1 MDPTMSVLQ
10 PNTSA
15 SLLAAMTDAGKFEK
29 LATDVLRAS
38 TPAYRNLVHVGV
50 SIAGKPVPAPV
61 DGIASAAGGSQGL
74 LLAHHTTIA
83 RARLREK
90 WLGEL
95 GDIPKALRQ
104 CEAARQVTPSLPCT
118 LILTTNGTPSVDV
131 MRDAAA
137 ATSAA
142 NVSLDVWDV
151 KRLAQF
157 LDHEPAGQDLR
168 HRYFGGA
175 RNLITHELLGRF
187 SSRNAEALEMS
198 TLDDPAYWV
207 STDLDGQLEE
217 RLKRSPLTFLSMP
230 SGLGKTATAAR
241 VLRSHIEAGGYGAW
255 ASAAVFD
262 DSYIP
267 EQALDRLLA
276 MAEPGV
282 GNDDLAAQALSL
294 TTASSGFLLVVD
306 DVTHCR
312 QPDQKLRSLLNW
324 ASTRAGGGATSLHV
338 LCPVPTSVLQS
349 VFFEANTALA
359 KYVIE
364 GQFTADDAQRAVRRR
379 IHQVPGQL
387 SSALQVEEIA
397 GDLGNDPLLIGLAF
411 AEGSSVR
418 SGADVFPQF
427 MQANLKR
434 CADST
439 QTEQP
444 SDLWESLLGL
454 GQLMLIHKD
463 VEPLWVD
470 VRQWL
475 KDRTSA
481 IGHLGLLLKQRK
493 VLVVREVP
501 GMQERLG
508 FRHDRVR
515 AWLLA
520 QAASRMLVDG
530 TLPTEVLEDP
540 HYAEVIALA
549 VVATRIRGFE
559 PSAAGHSVLTLSY
572 LLRHLSPE
580 DQLRQQAIAL
590 LKTWW
595 ASPASTD
602 RSNQALKHAA
612 QLALVDVDG
621 SDALELCSR
630 LENNRVVG
638 QARLRNGDA
647 PGGAS
652 FCLTFHPSLNAP
664 FRDRVVQHAMQF
676 HGARLLAQMHAHLED
691 SEGSQRLR
699 TGLLYLAGFMR
710 RPELALPIAHAWD
723 AWGKDM
729 ELLHAFF
736 WAACRCFDS
745 ALATTV
751 GEMLA
756 VWEYRLIEEDKKE
769 DQSKRRDPV
778 NHHYL
783 SHAWSDG
790 MSSEALDI
798 LVSTATARPLDW
810 AINTLVHTLDM
821 PAAQEFIVRM
831 RARAEDQAKAE
842 AREYPF
848 WLSRMQVMRDVR
860 DAGRFSEA
868 TRQRLLDIWC
878 SNAEGSSLRRQAFEV
893 LLPRT
898 TIEDLSALRAVGP
911 DELPLFEGVL
921 FRRIELGDDTA
932 VPEFLQHVRNTDTGF
947 WWQAARAWWC
957 PAFTEELDKE
967 LDRRRGRKRDG
978 LKGAQQADWIVPEL
992 LCELPVADAERL
1004 LVGHWDH
1011 VRDSSDFVQAA
1022 LYIES
1027 SATRAAAADALAM
1040 AADPKSLLEYLDHRW
1055 QIGGTGNKGRFTLS
1069 RARALE
1075 SQLDLLSEH
1084 CISSLWEA
1092 ANIEGHFDWR
1102 RSHLDGRLRGHR
1114 YGAEFLQEDGVEAT
1128 LTELETAEP
1137 KRTWRSHWLERYVET
1152 GGKLETAFAIV
1163 ERWLTKRGTMEAL
1176 EVAAECVA
1184 DKGSRA
1190 NLRILEGD
1198 GSPSGPEADAI
1209 RHNARFAVYR
1219 RTLS

>member
-1 MDPTMSVLQ
+1 MSALQ
-10 PNTSA
+10 RNTSA
-15 SLLAAMTDAGKFEK
+15 SLLAEMTDAGRFEE

-61 DGIASAAGGSQGL
+61 DGIASAAGGALGL

-83 RARLREK
+83 QARLREK
-90 WLGEL
+90 WLGEE

-118 LILTTNGTPSVDV
+118 LILTTNGTPSVALI
-131 MRDAAA
+131 RDAAA

-142 NVSLDVWDV
+142 NTSLDVWDV

-157 LDHEPAGQDLR
+157 LDQEPAGQDLR
-168 HRYFGGA
+168 HRYFGVA
-175 RNLITHELLGRF
+175 RNLITAELLGRF

-198 TLDDPAYWV
+198 TLDDPACWV
-207 STDLDGQLEE
+207 STDLDGQLQE
-217 RLKRSPLTFLSMP
+217 RLKRSTLTFLSMP

-241 VLRSHIEAGGYGAW
+241 VLRRHIKSGGYGAW

-262 DSYIP
+262 DSYTP

-282 GNDDLAAQALSL
+282 GNDDLAAQAISL
-294 TTASSGFLLVVD
+294 TTPSSGFVLVID

-324 ASTRAGGGATSLHV
+324 ASTRASGAATSLRV

-349 VFFEANTALA
+349 VFFEANSALA
-359 KYVIE
+359 NYIIE

-379 IHQVPGQL
+379 IQQLPGQSL
-387 SSALQVEEIA
+387 SALQVREIA
-397 GDLGNDPLLIGLAF
+397 EDLGNDPLLIGLAF
-411 AEGSSVR
+411 ADGISVR
-418 SGADVFPQF
+418 SGADVILKFL
-427 MQANLKR
+427 QANLKR

-439 QTEQP
+439 QTEQL

-454 GQLMLIHKD
+454 GRQMLIHKD
-463 VEPLWVD
+463 VEPLWAD
-470 VRQWL
+470 VRLWL
-475 KDRTSA
+475 KDRTLA
-481 IGHLGLLLKQRK
+481 IGHLGQLLKQRK
-493 VLVVREVP
+493 VLVAREVP

-520 QAASRMLVDG
+520 QAASRMLVEG
-530 TLPTEVLEDP
+530 TLPTDVLEDP
-540 HYAEVIALA
+540 YHAEITALA
-549 VVATRIRGFE
+549 IVAAWARGLE
-559 PSAAGHSVLTLSY
+559 PSIDGHKVLTLSY
-572 LLRHLSPE
+572 LVRHLSQE
-580 DQLRQQAIAL
+580 DQLRKQAIATL
-590 LKTWW
+590 RTWW
-595 ASPASTD
+595 ASPAATH

-612 QLALVDVDG
+612 QWALVDVDG

-647 PGGAS
+647 LGGAS
-652 FCLTFHPSLNAP
+652 FCLTFHPGLNAP

-676 HGARLLAQMHAHLED
+676 HGARLLAQMQTHLED
-691 SEGSQRLR
+691 SEGSQHLR

-710 RPELALPIAHAWD
+710 RPELALAIAHAWD

-751 GEMLA
+751 GDMLA
-756 VWEYRLIEEDKKE
+756 VWEHRLIEEDRKE
-769 DQSKRRDPV
+769 EQSKRRDPV
-778 NHHYL
+778 NDYYL
-783 SHAWSDG
+783 SHAWRDG
-790 MSSEALDI
+790 MSREALDI
-798 LVSTATARPLDW
+798 LVSSATARPLDR

-821 PAAQEFIVRM
+821 PAAQEFIARM
-831 RARAEDQAKAE
+831 RAMAEDQAMAE
-842 AREYPF
+842 GREYPF
-848 WLSRMQVMRDVR
+848 WLSRLNLRQEGRN
-860 DAGRFSEA
+860 AGRFSEA
-868 TRQRLLDIWC
+868 TRQRLLEIWRI
-878 SNAEGSSLRRQAFEV
+878 NAEGASLRRQAFEV

-898 TIEDLSALRAVGP
+898 AVEDLPALRAVGP

-932 VPEFLQHVRNTDTGF
+932 VPEFLKHVRSSDTGY

-957 PAFTEELDKE
+957 PAFTEELNIE

-978 LKGAQQADWIVPEL
+978 LEGTQRPDWIVREL

-1004 LVGHWDH
+1004 LLGHWDH
-1011 VRDSSDFVQAA
+1011 ISDSCDFVQAA
-1022 LYIES
+1022 LYVES
-1027 SATRAAAADALAM
+1027 SATRTAAAAALAT
-1040 AADPKSLLEYLDHRW
+1040 AADPKSLLEYLNYHW

-1075 SQLDLLSEH
+1075 PHLNLLSEH
-1084 CISSLWEA
+1084 CIQTLWDA
-1092 ANIEGHFDWR
+1092 TNVEGHFNWR
-1102 RSHLDGRLRGHR
+1102 RSHLDGRLQASWHR
-1114 YGAEFLQEDGVEAT
+1114 AEFLREGSIEAV

-1137 KRTWRSHWLERYVET
+1137 KRTWRSHWLEQYVET
-1152 GGKLETAFAIV
+1152 GGKLATAFAIV
-1163 ERWLTKRGTMEAL
+1163 GRWLTKRGTMEAL
-1176 EVAAECVA
+1176 ELAAECVA

-1190 NLRILEGD
+1190 DLRILEVD
-1198 GSPSGPEADAI
+1198 GSPSGTKADAI
-1209 RHNARFAVYR
+1209 RQDARFAVHQ